1 MHHIQMIT
9 NSYHPKYIEIISVM
23 GIKTR
28 GNEKCPKLH
37 VFFSEQFMTYTS
49 HVTLH
54 LKYEGIIGISLIDF
68 EVMVLASINLIHI

>member
-1 MHHIQMIT
+1 
-9 NSYHPKYIEIISVM
+9 M

-49 HVTLH
+49 HVTSH
-54 LKYEGIIGISLIDF
+54 LKYEGILEIFFIDF
-68 EVMVLASINLIHI
+68 EVMVLACINVIHI